1 MSTVQIQND
10 QFYQAVTYVFKSWT
24 ALKLAVEMQWGGV
37 DSEDKRD
44 WLVDVVVEYF
54 GKHGKETYA
63 EDVESILQQVMA
75 DEFYTLLE
83 DDSAY
88 QVSKDLIKL
97 YAECMEGN
105 YSSIDLLRSRH
116 ATSVNNN
123 ITSSKKVNQVEDD
136 DDNDD
141 KNENIEII
149 DAMDISE
156 DVSSN
161 NQNKMYSSK
170 KEPIIDDEGFQL
182 VTKRRK

>member
-44 WLVDVVVEYF
+44 WLVDVVVEKY
-54 GKHGKETYA
+54 
-63 EDVESILQQVMA
+63 
-75 DEFYTLLE
+75 
-83 DDSAY
+83 
-88 QVSKDLIKL
+88 
-97 YAECMEGN
+97 
-105 YSSIDLLRSRH
+105 
-116 ATSVNNN
+116 
-123 ITSSKKVNQVEDD
+123 
-136 DDNDD
+136 
-141 KNENIEII
+141 ENEII